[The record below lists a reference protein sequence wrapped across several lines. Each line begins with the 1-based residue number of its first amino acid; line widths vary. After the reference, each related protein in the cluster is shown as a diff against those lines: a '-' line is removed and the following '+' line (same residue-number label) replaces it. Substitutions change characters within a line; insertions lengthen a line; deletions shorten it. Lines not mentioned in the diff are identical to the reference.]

1 MSLTII
7 LFSLTLNII
16 YYVISQKIGVR
27 QFIRYFAG
35 FLAYSLIIFFVSYSL
50 ELDFIFRD
58 LVAFLFIYSLF
69 FVSLF
74 LSMSTKYIKSPTY
87 LIFKCLKN
95 KSTKKKIIN
104 YLESQKVFERR
115 IKDLKDQKIINIK
128 KNKITL
134 TKNLSFILNVIFKIK
149 KNLKLKSE
157 G

>member
-35 FLAYSLIIFFVSYSL
+35 FLAYSLIIFFVSFSL

-69 FVSLF
+69 FLSLF

-115 IKDLKDQKIINIK
+115 IKDLKDQKIIKIK
-128 KNKITL
+128 KNKIIL
-134 TKNLSFILNVIFKIK
+134 TKNLSVILNIIFKIK
-149 KNLKLKSE
+149 KNLKLKTE

>member
-35 FLAYSLIIFFVSYSL
+35 FLAYSLIIFFVSFSL

-69 FVSLF
+69 FLSLF

-115 IKDLKDQKIINIK
+115 IKDLKNQKIIKIK
-128 KNKITL
+128 KNRIIL
-134 TKNLSFILNVIFKIK
+134 TKNLSVILNIIFKIK

>member
-16 YYVISQKIGVR
+16 YYVISQKIRVR
-27 QFIRYFAG
+27 QFIRYFVG
-35 FLAYSLIIFFVSYSL
+35 FLAYSLIVFFVSFSL

-74 LSMSTKYIKSPTY
+74 LGMSSKYIKSPTY

-115 IKDLKDQKIINIK
+115 IKDLKDQKIIKIK
-128 KNKITL
+128 KNKIIL
-134 TKNLSFILNVIFKIK
+134 TKNLSVILNIIFKIK

>member
-1 MSLTII
+1 MSLTTI

-115 IKDLKDQKIINIK
+115 IKDLKDQKIIKIK
-128 KNKITL
+128 KNKIIL
-134 TKNLSFILNVIFKIK
+134 TKNLSVILNIIFKIK
-149 KNLKLKSE
+149 KNLKLRSE

>member
-1 MSLTII
+1 MSLTTI

-115 IKDLKDQKIINIK
+115 IKDLKDQKIIKIK
-128 KNKITL
+128 KNKIIL
-134 TKNLSFILNVIFKIK
+134 TKNLSFILNIIFKIK
-149 KNLKLKSE
+149 KNLKLRSD

>member
-1 MSLTII
+1 MSLTIV

-115 IKDLKDQKIINIK
+115 IKDLKDQKIIKIK
-128 KNKITL
+128 KNKIIL
-134 TKNLSFILNVIFKIK
+134 TKNLSVILNIIFKIK
-149 KNLKLKSE
+149 KTLKLRSE

>member
-1 MSLTII
+1 MSLTIV

-16 YYVISQKIGVR
+16 YYVISQKIRVR
-27 QFIRYFAG
+27 QFIRYFVG
-35 FLAYSLIIFFVSYSL
+35 FLAYSLIVFFVSFSL

-115 IKDLKDQKIINIK
+115 IKDLKDQKIIKIK
-128 KNKITL
+128 KNKIIL

-149 KNLKLKSE
+149 KNLKLKTE

>member
-1 MSLTII
+1 MSLTTI

-35 FLAYSLIIFFVSYSL
+35 FLAYSLIIFFVSFSL

-115 IKDLKDQKIINIK
+115 IKDLKDQKIIKIK
-128 KNKITL
+128 KNKIIL
-134 TKNLSFILNVIFKIK
+134 TKNLSVILNIIFKIK
-149 KNLKLKSE
+149 KNLKLRSE

>member
-1 MSLTII
+1 MPLTII

-50 ELDFIFRD
+50 GLDFIFRD
-58 LVAFLFIYSLF
+58 LLAFLFIYSLF

-104 YLESQKVFERR
+104 YLESHKVFEKR
-115 IKDLKDQKIINIK
+115 IKDLKDQKIIKIK
-128 KNKITL
+128 KNKIIL

-149 KNLKLKSE
+149 KNLKLRTE

>member
-115 IKDLKDQKIINIK
+115 IKDLKDQKIIKIK
-128 KNKITL
+128 KNKIIL
-134 TKNLSFILNVIFKIK
+134 TKNLSFILNIIFKIK
-149 KNLKLKSE
+149 KNLKLRSE

>member
-115 IKDLKDQKIINIK
+115 IKDLKDQKIIMFGK
-128 KNKITL
+128 D
-134 TKNLSFILNVIFKIK
+134 
-149 KNLKLKSE
+149 
-157 G
+157 

>member
-58 LVAFLFIYSLF
+58 LVAFLFIYCLF
-69 FVSLF
+69 YFTF
-74 LSMSTKYIKSPTY
+74 
-87 LIFKCLKN
+87 
-95 KSTKKKIIN
+95 
-104 YLESQKVFERR
+104 FEY
-115 IKDLKDQKIINIK
+115 
-128 KNKITL
+128 
-134 TKNLSFILNVIFKIK
+134 VY
-149 KNLKLKSE
+149 
-157 G
+157 

>member
-1 MSLTII
+1 MSLTTI

-35 FLAYSLIIFFVSYSL
+35 FLAYSLIIFFVSFSL

-58 LVAFLFIYSLF
+58 LVAFLFIYCLF

-95 KSTKKKIIN
+95 KSTKKKIIK

-115 IKDLKDQKIINIK
+115 IKDLKDQKIIKIK
-128 KNKITL
+128 KNKIIL
-134 TKNLSFILNVIFKIK
+134 TKNLSVILNIIFKIK
-149 KNLKLKSE
+149 KTLKLRSE

>member
-115 IKDLKDQKIINIK
+115 IKDLKDQKIIKIK
-128 KNKITL
+128 KNKIIL
-134 TKNLSFILNVIFKIK
+134 TKNLSVILNIIFKIK
-149 KNLKLKSE
+149 KNLKLRSE

>member
-95 KSTKKKIIN
+95 KSNKKKIIN

-115 IKDLKDQKIINIK
+115 IKDLKDQKIIKIK
-128 KNKITL
+128 KNKIIL
-134 TKNLSFILNVIFKIK
+134 TKNLSVILNIIFKIK
-149 KNLKLKSE
+149 KNLKLRSE

>member
-35 FLAYSLIIFFVSYSL
+35 FLAYSLIIFFVSFSL
-50 ELDFIFRD
+50 ELDFIFKD

-69 FVSLF
+69 FLSLF

-115 IKDLKDQKIINIK
+115 IKDLKNQKIIKIK
-128 KNKITL
+128 KNKIIL
-134 TKNLSFILNVIFKIK
+134 TKNLSVILNIIFKIK

>member
-35 FLAYSLIIFFVSYSL
+35 FLAYSLIIFFVSFSL

-69 FVSLF
+69 FLSLF
-74 LSMSTKYIKSPTY
+74 LSMSSKYIKSPTY

-115 IKDLKDQKIINIK
+115 IKDLKDQKIIKIK
-128 KNKITL
+128 KNKIIL
-134 TKNLSFILNVIFKIK
+134 TKNLSVILNIIFKIK
-149 KNLKLKSE
+149 KNLKLKTE

>member
-128 KNKITL
+128 KNKIIL

>member
-16 YYVISQKIGVR
+16 YYVISQKIRVR
-27 QFIRYFAG
+27 QFIRYFVG
-35 FLAYSLIIFFVSYSL
+35 FLAYSLIVFFVSFSL

-115 IKDLKDQKIINIK
+115 IKDLKDQKIIKIK
-128 KNKITL
+128 KNKIIL

-149 KNLKLKSE
+149 KNLKLKTE

>member
-1 MSLTII
+1 MSLTTI

-35 FLAYSLIIFFVSYSL
+35 FLAYSLIIFFVSFSL

-115 IKDLKDQKIINIK
+115 IKDLKDQKIIKIK
-128 KNKITL
+128 KNKIIL
-134 TKNLSFILNVIFKIK
+134 TKNLSFILNIIFKIK
-149 KNLKLKSE
+149 KNLKLRSD

>member
-128 KNKITL
+128 KNKIIL
-134 TKNLSFILNVIFKIK
+134 TKNLSFILNVILKIK

>member
-35 FLAYSLIIFFVSYSL
+35 FLAYSLIVFFVSFSL

-74 LSMSTKYIKSPTY
+74 LGMSSKYIKSPTY

-115 IKDLKDQKIINIK
+115 IKDLKDQKIIKIK
-128 KNKITL
+128 KNKIIL
-134 TKNLSFILNVIFKIK
+134 TKNLSVILNIIFKIK

>member
-1 MSLTII
+1 MSLSVV
-7 LFSLTLNII
+7 LYSLTLNIL
-16 YYVISQKIGVR
+16 YYVISQKIRVR
-27 QFIRYFAG
+27 QFIRYFVG
-35 FLAYSLIIFFVSYSL
+35 FLAYSLIVFFVSFSL

-74 LSMSTKYIKSPTY
+74 LGMSSKYIKSPTY

-115 IKDLKDQKIINIK
+115 IKDLKNQKIIKIK
-128 KNKITL
+128 KNKIIL

>member
-27 QFIRYFAG
+27 QFIRYFVG
-35 FLAYSLIIFFVSYSL
+35 FLAYSLIIFFVSFSL

-69 FVSLF
+69 FLSLF
-74 LSMSTKYIKSPTY
+74 LGMSSKYIKSPTY

-115 IKDLKDQKIINIK
+115 IKDLKDQKIIKIK
-128 KNKITL
+128 KNKIIL
-134 TKNLSFILNVIFKIK
+134 TKNLSVILNIIFKIK

>member
-1 MSLTII
+1 MSLTIV

-16 YYVISQKIGVR
+16 YYVISQKIRVR
-27 QFIRYFAG
+27 QFIRYFVG
-35 FLAYSLIIFFVSYSL
+35 FLAYSLIVFFVSFSL

-74 LSMSTKYIKSPTY
+74 LGMSSKYIKSPTY

-115 IKDLKDQKIINIK
+115 IKDLKDQKIIKIK
-128 KNKITL
+128 KNKIIL
-134 TKNLSFILNVIFKIK
+134 TKNLSVILNIIFKIK

>member
-35 FLAYSLIIFFVSYSL
+35 FLAYSLIIFFVSFSL

-69 FVSLF
+69 FLSLF

-115 IKDLKDQKIINIK
+115 IKDLKDQKIIKIK
-128 KNKITL
+128 KNKIIL
-134 TKNLSFILNVIFKIK
+134 TKNLSVILNIIFKIK

>member
-35 FLAYSLIIFFVSYSL
+35 FLAYSLIVFFVSFSL

-74 LSMSTKYIKSPTY
+74 LGMSSKYIKSPTY

-115 IKDLKDQKIINIK
+115 IKDLKDQKIIKIK
-128 KNKITL
+128 KNKIIL
-134 TKNLSFILNVIFKIK
+134 TKNLSVILNIIFKIK
-149 KNLKLKSE
+149 KNLKLKTE

>member
-35 FLAYSLIIFFVSYSL
+35 FLAYSLIIFFVSFSL

-69 FVSLF
+69 FLSLF

-115 IKDLKDQKIINIK
+115 IKDLKNQKIIKIK
-128 KNKITL
+128 KNKIIL
-134 TKNLSFILNVIFKIK
+134 TKNLSVILNIIFKIK
-149 KNLKLKSE
+149 KNLKLKTE

>member
-1 MSLTII
+1 MPLTII

-115 IKDLKDQKIINIK
+115 IKDLKDQKIIKIK
-128 KNKITL
+128 KNKIIL
-134 TKNLSFILNVIFKIK
+134 TKNLSFILNIIFKIK
-149 KNLKLKSE
+149 KNLKLRSE

>member
-1 MSLTII
+1 MSLTTI

-35 FLAYSLIIFFVSYSL
+35 FLAYSLIIFFVSFSL
-50 ELDFIFRD
+50 ELDFVFRD

-115 IKDLKDQKIINIK
+115 IKDLKDQKIIKIK
-128 KNKITL
+128 KNKIIL
-134 TKNLSFILNVIFKIK
+134 TKNLSVILNIIFKIK
-149 KNLKLKSE
+149 KNLKLRSE

>member
-27 QFIRYFAG
+27 QYIRYFAG
-35 FLAYSLIIFFVSYSL
+35 FLAYSLIIFFVSFSL

-74 LSMSTKYIKSPTY
+74 LGMSSKYIKSPTY

-115 IKDLKDQKIINIK
+115 IKDLKDQKIIKIK
-128 KNKITL
+128 KNKIIL

-149 KNLKLKSE
+149 KNLKLKTE